1 MLVPWW
7 HWLGAAC
14 SGWGVHPFSVYGGE
28 ASGVW
33 LGVELVLECFSATD
47 LTL

>member
-14 SGWGVHPFSVYGGE
+14 FGWGVHLFSVLAEGE
-28 ASGVW
+28 AIGGVV
-33 LGVELVLECFSATD
+33 GCRARFE
-47 LTL
+47 